1 MSDPRPAPAPSGIDP
16 EHWRELPEPRIP
28 PASSDEIHILLRPL
42 IWVSGR
48 AVGGP
53 PPNIFRTLA
62 RHGKLFAS
70 WLPFA
75 GRLMPRGSLPRIDTE
90 LVILRVAYLTRC
102 RYEWDHHVRI
112 GGEAGLR
119 PADIERIASGPEAAG
134 WTGRQA
140 AILQLVDELHA
151 ERFVSDGT
159 WARVGEHLS
168 HTELLELCMLAGHYE
183 MLAGTLLSAGVQ
195 PEKPLQR

>member
-75 GRLMPRGSLPRIDTE
+75 G
-90 LVILRVAYLTRC
+90 
-102 RYEWDHHVRI
+102 
-112 GGEAGLR
+112 
-119 PADIERIASGPEAAG
+119 
-134 WTGRQA
+134 
-140 AILQLVDELHA
+140 
-151 ERFVSDGT
+151 
-159 WARVGEHLS
+159 
-168 HTELLELCMLAGHYE
+168 HYE